1 MLTLLLGS
9 DWTANRKEI
18 LHRVA
23 RDVAQEKPGRILL
36 VPELISHDTERRLAD
51 AAGDTASRFAQ
62 VLSFTRLA
70 RRVCDLVG
78 NGAQEC
84 LDNGGRVVAMAASA
98 RQLSSCLKAYAA
110 VETKPEFLTDL
121 VEAVDEFK
129 RCCISAQD
137 LKQASQNA
145 EGSLAQKLEELSL
158 LLESYD
164 AICSQGKRDPRDQ
177 MTWVLE
183 QLEDLDFAEK
193 HVLYVDGFPD
203 FTRQHMAVL
212 AHFIAHSPQVVIS
225 LNTDRVESHD
235 PAFEKAGITAKE
247 ILNIVRQLG
256 VQVHIEHIAP
266 RQDVLSSV
274 RGSLFQG
281 KTQIVPGLCEHLRL
295 IHAASEAQECY
306 SAARRIMD
314 LTEQGVRYREIGI
327 VCTDMA
333 SYAPA
338 LRLVMRKCNIP
349 IYLSGTED
357 VCSSGVISTVF
368 HAMDAALDGF
378 EQRSVLRYLRS
389 VLSPLAPDA
398 CDRVENY
405 AVIWAISGNR
415 WLENWTAH
423 PQGLSGEWD
432 DASRMELLQLNEDR
446 ALAMDPLLRLR
457 EAMRDAKS
465 LRHQVLAV
473 YAFLEDI
480 GFAGKLDTFARE
492 MDAAGDNRS
501 AQILNQLWEILLT
514 ALEQL
519 HDVLGDT
526 AWDSEAFVRLLQ
538 LLLSQY
544 DVGTIPPVLDSVS
557 VGTMT
562 SMRCHQVPHLIVLG
576 ANEGALPGYG
586 GSKGLLSD
594 QERVALR
601 SLGVPLTGGAM
612 EGLQAEF
619 ADIYGVFCG
628 AEESITM
635 LCSGSQPSFVY
646 HRLMALAGGETQ
658 ADTALVTAMRSRQA
672 AGAFLAGLHD
682 EAAAQDLKLDEI
694 YQETLERTHYSL
706 GAVTPEHI
714 RGLYG
719 KKLKLSASQVD
730 RQAECRLSYFL
741 KYGLRAKERKEAT
754 VDPAEFGTY
763 VHAVL
768 EQTARDVMEM
778 GGFHSVDLDTTM
790 TIAMEHSK
798 HYADERFG
806 DLDSQRMEYLFRRNM
821 LELEMVVREL
831 WQELHAAQYT
841 PVAFELEFGM
851 KEGLDAIEI
860 HGAAMPAQLRGLVD
874 RVDTWQHGD
883 ATFFRVVDYKTGKK
897 DFDYCDVFNG
907 VGLQMLLYLFALE
920 DAGGSIIGGNRV
932 SAGVQYFPARAPY
945 VSVDGSMTDE
955 EAEQERL
962 KLWKRSGLLLSNSD
976 SLAAMDPTEGMD
988 RLSCKRKKDG
998 SVSGDLADAIQLDQL
1013 KRYIAKYLAYMVDD
1027 IACGNVQPNPYTRGT
1042 SHDACTFCPYSAV
1055 CHKQT
1060 VPGRRNYKK
1069 MEPQRFWEE
1078 IGKEDGE
1085 NG

>member
-1 MLTLLLGS
+1 M
-9 DWTANRKEI
+9 
-18 LHRVA
+18 
-23 RDVAQEKPGRILL
+23 
-36 VPELISHDTERRLAD
+36 
-51 AAGDTASRFAQ
+51 
-62 VLSFTRLA
+62 
-70 RRVCDLVG
+70 
-78 NGAQEC
+78 
-84 LDNGGRVVAMAASA
+84 
-98 RQLSSCLKAYAA
+98 
-110 VETKPEFLTDL
+110 
-121 VEAVDEFK
+121 
-129 RCCISAQD
+129 
-137 LKQASQNA
+137 
-145 EGSLAQKLEELSL
+145 
-158 LLESYD
+158 
-164 AICSQGKRDPRDQ
+164 
-177 MTWVLE
+177 
-183 QLEDLDFAEK
+183 
-193 HVLYVDGFPD
+193 
-203 FTRQHMAVL
+203 RQH
-212 AHFIAHSPQVVIS
+212 
-225 LNTDRVESHD
+225 DR
-235 PAFEKAGITAKE
+235 
-247 ILNIVRQLG
+247 
-256 VQVHIEHIAP
+256 
-266 RQDVLSSV
+266 
-274 RGSLFQG
+274 
-281 KTQIVPGLCEHLRL
+281 
-295 IHAASEAQECY
+295 
-306 SAARRIMD
+306 
-314 LTEQGVRYREIGI
+314 
-327 VCTDMA
+327 
-333 SYAPA
+333 
-338 LRLVMRKCNIP
+338 
-349 IYLSGTED
+349 
-357 VCSSGVISTVF
+357 
-368 HAMDAALDGF
+368 
-378 EQRSVLRYLRS
+378 
-389 VLSPLAPDA
+389 
-398 CDRVENY
+398 
-405 AVIWAISGNR
+405 
-415 WLENWTAH
+415 
-423 PQGLSGEWD
+423 
-432 DASRMELLQLNEDR
+432 
-446 ALAMDPLLRLR
+446 
-457 EAMRDAKS
+457 
-465 LRHQVLAV
+465 
-473 YAFLEDI
+473 
-480 GFAGKLDTFARE
+480 
-492 MDAAGDNRS
+492 
-501 AQILNQLWEILLT
+501 
-514 ALEQL
+514 
-519 HDVLGDT
+519 
-526 AWDSEAFVRLLQ
+526 
-538 LLLSQY
+538 
-544 DVGTIPPVLDSVS
+544 
-557 VGTMT
+557 
-562 SMRCHQVPHLIVLG
+562 
-576 ANEGALPGYG
+576 
-586 GSKGLLSD
+586 
-594 QERVALR
+594 
-601 SLGVPLTGGAM
+601 VPLTGGAM

-682 EAAAQDLKLDEI
+682 EAAAQDLELDEI

-706 GAVTPEHI
+706 GTVTPEHI

-790 TIAMEHSK
+790 AIAMGHSK
-798 HYADERFG
+798 HYADERFS

-831 WQELHAAQYT
+831 WQELHAAQYA

-955 EAEQERL
+955 EAEKERL
-962 KLWKRSGLLLSNSD
+962 KLWKRSGLLLGNTD